1 MSAGRALLLA
11 CLFSGSRLA
20 SVPFRGPRSPRDAPP
35 PPPRAEPHEYM
46 LSLYR
51 TYSLAER
58 LGINASAF
66 RSSRAANTIA
76 SFVDRGR
83 GKPSLLPPTG
93 IGTHQPSLRQ
103 PHSGHPG
110 LFPPSWL
117 LFALPLPDLGIR
129 PLPHSTPINLPCSS
143 PTDDTYGSFP
153 PWLLLPTSKCQGL
166 IRGSDP
172 SPPLTP
178 QRGPQPLP
186 CSSPTDDT
194 YGSCPLG
201 SLTPFPCPIRGSGPC
216 PPSIHQR
223 GPQSPSALLA
233 PAPFMTLMGLSPH
246 LGSLSPIPTP
256 FRWTRT

>member
-83 GKPSLLPPTG
+83 GKPSLRRGSGPTRPPCASPTQDTQG
-93 IGTHQPSLRQ
+93 
-103 PHSGHPG
+103 
-110 LFPPSWL
+110 
-117 LFALPLPDLGIR
+117 
-129 PLPHSTPINLPCSS
+129 SS
-143 PTDDTYGSFP
+143 PLLGSF
-153 PWLLLPTSKCQGL
+153 S
-166 IRGSDP
+166 
-172 SPPLTP
+172 
-178 QRGPQPLP
+178 
-186 CSSPTDDT
+186 
-194 YGSCPLG
+194 
-201 SLTPFPCPIRGSGPC
+201 PFPCPIWGSGPC
-216 PPSIHQR
+216 PTPLPSTF
-223 GPQSPSALLA
+223 
-233 PAPFMTLMGLSPH
+233 PAPVPLMTLMGLYP
-246 LGSLSPIPTP
+246 LGSFSPLPSA
-256 FRWTRT
+256 RA